1 VLSWRSTH
9 ALAMAA
15 SPALEAA
22 LRLEAWL
29 GRNGLAGFDPYD
41 VRGTSLGVALQR
53 LGARGGILRAPRRAL
68 AELDELAPMTVRRLL
83 RVRPRENAH
92 AVALIARAQAY
103 LHETT
108 GDDRHARV
116 ADDAVA
122 WLLAHPSPGHPG
134 LGWGYPFNWQT
145 NVLIPADMPSAF
157 VSVVAGDAL
166 LARGRVDEATRV
178 ADFLVNGLNVKRV
191 AEGVSFSYT
200 PVDDFQVNN
209 VNLLVAD
216 YLTRVGALAGRDE
229 LTELGLGAATLT
241 LAEFRD
247 DGSLPYWRRE
257 QDWRNPGHLDHYHA
271 GNALR
276 ALAGL
281 LETTGENRFRETLDG
296 AFAFYRGAFFAE
308 AMPLTFPHATDP
320 IDVHACAEALHATA
334 TLAPLIPEAGSLLQ
348 ATLAWIVEAMQRTDG
363 AFAYRIRH
371 RFGVS
376 RRSDV
381 AFVRWGQAPM
391 LVGLAAAA
399 KVGA

>member
-1 VLSWRSTH
+1 
-9 ALAMAA
+9 MAA

-22 LRLEAWL
+22 RRLEAWL

-53 LGARGGILRAPRRAL
+53 LGTRGGVLRAPRRVL
-68 AELDELAPMTVRRLL
+68 AEIDELAPIAVRRLL

-92 AVALIARAQAY
+92 AVALVARAQAY
-103 LHETT
+103 LLQAT
-108 GDDRHARV
+108 GEERHARA
-116 ADDAVA
+116 ADDALA

-134 LGWGYPFNWQT
+134 LGWGYPFDWQT
-145 NVLIPADMPSAF
+145 DVLVPAGMPSAF

-166 LARGRVDEATRV
+166 LARGRVEEATRV
-178 ADFLVNGLNVKRV
+178 ADFLVDGLNVTHL
-191 AEGVSFSYT
+191 ADGVSFSYT
-200 PVDDFQVNN
+200 PIDDFQVNN
-209 VNLLVAD
+209 VNLLVAE
-216 YLTRVGALAGRDE
+216 YLTRVGTLAGRDE
-229 LTELGLGAATLT
+229 LIELGLAAATVT
-241 LAEFRD
+241 LSEFRD

-257 QDWRNPGHLDHYHA
+257 QEWRNPGYLDHYHT

-276 ALAGL
+276 ALGGL
-281 LETTGENRFRETLDG
+281 LETTGENRFRETLDT
-296 AFAFYRGAFFAE
+296 AFAFYRGAFFAD
-308 AMPLTFPHATDP
+308 AMPLTFPCATDP

-334 TLAPLIPEAGSLLQ
+334 TLAPLVPAAESLLH

-363 AFAYRIRH
+363 AFAYRIR
-371 RFGVS
+371 RRLGVS

-399 KVGA
+399 KAGA

>member
-1 VLSWRSTH
+1 
-9 ALAMAA
+9 MAA

-22 LRLEAWL
+22 RRLEAWL

-53 LGARGGILRAPRRAL
+53 LGTRGGVLRAPRRVL
-68 AELDELAPMTVRRLL
+68 AEIDELAPIAVRRLL

-92 AVALIARAQAY
+92 AVALVARAQAY
-103 LHETT
+103 LLQAT
-108 GDDRHARV
+108 GEERHARA
-116 ADDAVA
+116 ADDALA

-134 LGWGYPFNWQT
+134 LGWGYPFDWQT
-145 NVLIPADMPSAF
+145 DVLVPAGMPSAF

-166 LARGRVDEATRV
+166 LARGRVEEATRV
-178 ADFLVNGLNVKRV
+178 ADFLVDGLNVTHL
-191 AEGVSFSYT
+191 ADGVSFSYT
-200 PVDDFQVNN
+200 PIDDFQVNN
-209 VNLLVAD
+209 VNLLVAE
-216 YLTRVGALAGRDE
+216 YLTRVGTLAGRDE
-229 LTELGLGAATLT
+229 LIELGLAAATVT
-241 LAEFRD
+241 LSEFRD

-257 QDWRNPGHLDHYHA
+257 QEWRNPGYLDHYYT

-276 ALAGL
+276 ALGGL
-281 LETTGENRFRETLDG
+281 LETTGENRFRETLDT
-296 AFAFYRGAFFAE
+296 AFAFYRGAFFAD
-308 AMPLTFPHATDP
+308 AMPLTFPCATDP

-334 TLAPLIPEAGSLLQ
+334 TLAPLVPAAESLLH

-363 AFAYRIRH
+363 AFAYRIR
-371 RFGVS
+371 RRLGVS

-399 KVGA
+399 KAGA